1 MEEKG
6 QSEVGRRSIR
16 DTSSLTTIKRSI
28 FQLCTMYKGREKERE
43 KSKIYLRLD
52 SSSSG
57 ETAGSDR

>member
-16 DTSSLTTIKRSI
+16 DTSSLTTIKRSM
-28 FQLCTMYKGREKERE
+28 FQLCMYKGREKERE
-43 KSKIYLRLD
+43 IENIFEVRFFFFW
-52 SSSSG
+52 

>member
-1 MEEKG
+1 MEEEG
-6 QSEVGRRSIR
+6 QSEVGRRSIP

-43 KSKIYLRLD
+43 IENIFEVRVFFFW
-52 SSSSG
+52 